1 MIAQYLIKQYPGC
14 RFTLA
19 GNTYDGLE
27 WHEDNPFPKPSEQEF
42 LDNMDYVPEPP
53 TQEFIDAQIAAA
65 AKREYIQ
72 KRSAEY
78 PDFKEYLD
86 GIVKGDQ
93 AQIQAYIDA
102 CLAVKAKYP
111 KPEGA

>member
-1 MIAQYLIKQYPGC
+1 MT
-14 RFTLA
+14 RFHATANGPVPFTAEENAAWDAEEAALA
-19 GNTYDGLE
+19 A
-27 WHEDNPFPKPSEQEF
+27 EQAI
-42 LDNMDYVPEPP
+42 NGY
-53 TQEFIDAQIAAA
+53 
-65 AKREYIQ
+65 KS

-93 AQIQAYIDA
+93 TQIQSYIDA

-111 KPEGA
+111 KP

>member
-1 MIAQYLIKQYPGC
+1 MT
-14 RFTLA
+14 RFHATA
-19 GNTYDGLE
+19 NGQV
-27 WHEDNPFPKPSEQEF
+27 PFTAEEEAAWDAEEAAFAAEQAT
-42 LDNMDYVPEPP
+42 NGY
-53 TQEFIDAQIAAA
+53 
-65 AKREYIQ
+65 KS

-93 AQIQAYIDA
+93 TQIKSYIDA

-111 KPEGA
+111 KP